1 MGQDSLPVTK
11 NFHFADGAYLSM
23 AAWQANRP
31 ELPQAEISMEHFT
44 NPQTAVTQVREVRYR
59 GSGQRVPLDS
69 IRVIVLGG
77 VPSVRVSREEISKEL
92 PSFAA
97 LKLRGKVCYYT
108 YPDWRKRTVAI
119 SAYNPLNGRPFRSG
133 RVEREEEVIVEKL
146 LHFETGETA
155 DFNLENFL
163 RFISDDPLL
172 VETYAELPAEAQA
185 EKLFKGLLIYVD
197 RNPTYIRR

>member
-11 NFHFADGAYLSM
+11 NFHFTDGAYLSM
-23 AAWQANRP
+23 AAWRADRP
-31 ELPQAEISMEHFT
+31 ELPHTDITMEYFT
-44 NPQTAVTQVREVRYR
+44 NPQTAVTQVREIRYKE
-59 GSGQRVPLDS
+59 SGLPVSLDS
-69 IRVIVLGG
+69 IVMIVMGG
-77 VPSVRVSREEISKEL
+77 IPSVRVAREEISKAL

-97 LKLRGKVCYYT
+97 LKLRGRICYYT
-108 YPDWRKRTVAI
+108 YPDWRKRTVPI
-119 SAYNPLNGRPFRSG
+119 SAYNPVNGRPFRSG
-133 RVEREEEVIVEKL
+133 IVEREEEVIVEKL

-172 VETYAELPAEAQA
+172 AETYEELPPEAQT

-197 RNPTYIRR
+197 RNPAYISR